1 VVGSITVVDA
11 VAVGVKGGG
20 RRSERRWS
28 RIISQEG
35 GEPEASII
43 IRGRSRRWPSVSRL
57 RRCSPEAGRWKEEG

>member
-1 VVGSITVVDA
+1 VAVVIVVG
-11 VAVGVKGGG
+11 VAHEGRRGGG
-20 RRSERRWS
+20 RRNERRWS